1 MHNLEAIR
9 TAWAVMPGILQA
21 FCLLGVEALIIGT
34 LALLYNGIGYLLAS
48 RRLRR
53 AVEHAVRTAQ
63 ELQDLEQKR
72 AQ

>member
-1 MHNLEAIR
+1 MNNLEAIR
-9 TAWAVMPGILQA
+9 AAWAIMPPILQA
-21 FCLLGVEALIIGT
+21 FCLLGLEALTVGT

-53 AVEHAVRTAQ
+53 AVDHAVRTAQ
-63 ELQDLEQKR
+63 ELQDLEQRR